1 MRNLYAV
8 FAACM
13 IGAMGSMAAYA
24 AGPGEPQTA
33 QAAQEARTQEPVDR
47 TEGVIYV
54 GDSRFNGMEMYL
66 GKGGEFVIAKDS
78 MGFHWLMHSAVYR
91 IAEVKQTHPEIT
103 QWTIVSGLGV
113 NDLHN
118 ADHYIQAYRAF
129 EEAGD
134 KVIAMSVNPSSGKRN
149 PLNKEIDAFNKK
161 LADSGLDYLDM
172 NSHLKDVGYLT
183 VDGLHYRKDT
193 YLEIWNELNHY
204 IQAERDREEAEVQ
217 AADIGDAAG
226 AAGPVDA
233 VSAWTDGVYTG
244 WLCIEGQ
251 GGAADVP

>member
-1 MRNLYAV
+1 MERA
-8 FAACM
+8 
-13 IGAMGSMAAYA
+13 
-24 AGPGEPQTA
+24 
-33 QAAQEARTQEPVDR
+33 
-47 TEGVIYV
+47 EGVIYV

-78 MGFHWLMHSAVYR
+78 MGYDWLMHNAVYR
-91 IAEVKQTHPEIT
+91 IAEVKQAYPEIT

-134 KVIAMSVNPSSGKRN
+134 KVIAMSVNPSYGKQN
-149 PLNKEIDAFNKK
+149 SLNKEIDAFNKK

-183 VDGLHYRKDT
+183 VDGLHYHKST
-193 YLEIWNELNHY
+193 YLEIWNEINHY
-204 IQAERDREEAEVQ
+204 IQAERTREEAETQ
-217 AADIGDAAG
+217 AAGTGDAAV
-226 AAGPVDA
+226 AAKPADA

-244 WLCIEGQ
+244 WLCMEGQ
-251 GGAADVP
+251 GGAAATPTP

>member
-1 MRNLYAV
+1 MRDLHIL
-8 FAACM
+8 FAALM
-13 IGAMGSMAAYA
+13 LGAMGSTPAYA
-24 AGPGEPQTA
+24 MGPGVVQAVEAQKVPEPMERA
-33 QAAQEARTQEPVDR
+33 
-47 TEGVIYV
+47 EGVIYV